1 VPTPLIAET
10 AAMTAP
16 GEFAP
21 LAPPRRRLRPR
32 TVVALIVVV
41 LLVGVPSLVRIFFLE
56 AFKIP
61 HAGMSPTLL
70 AGDHVFVRKD
80 AYGTRAH
87 RTPARGDVVV
97 FRHPEHPEQDFV
109 QRVIGLPGDTITVQE
124 AAIFINGWRI
134 PTCVAGFGELEVGD
148 EKRVGIAV
156 VELLGDTAYL
166 VFHDQQKLHASQHT
180 HEGEGEGEAGSED
193 HHQAPPSEGP
203 YTVPPGE
210 VFVFGDNRENCLD
223 SRHWFEGRGGGVRVD
238 QVKGRASTVWM
249 ARKKSGG
256 TDRSRI
262 GLDLSAAPK
271 CPEGFGPQTCA
282 GLERCLSSRPPR
294 ETTTPPADRST
305 GAPVSTPP

>member
-1 VPTPLIAET
+1 MRRNFIDKTYGQWRIVKCSLGPAKARLSTRVVPTPLIAET
-10 AAMTAP
+10 AVMTAP

-32 TVVALIVVV
+32 TVVGLIVVV
-41 LLVGVPSLVRIFFLE
+41 LLVGVPALVRIFFLE

-70 AGDHVFVRKD
+70 AGDHILVRKD
-80 AYGTRAH
+80 AYGTRSH

-166 VFHDQQKLHASQHT
+166 VFHDQQKVCEPAR
-180 HEGEGEGEAGSED
+180 A
-193 HHQAPPSEGP
+193 
-203 YTVPPGE
+203 
-210 VFVFGDNRENCLD
+210 R
-223 SRHWFEGRGGGVRVD
+223 GRGRVRRNPKTITRPPHPKD
-238 QVKGRASTVWM
+238 RTRCRRARCSFLATTARTASIRATGSKGAAGAFASTRSRGAQARSGWP
-249 ARKKSGG
+249 ARKM
-256 TDRSRI
+256 
-262 GLDLSAAPK
+262 AAP
-271 CPEGFGPQTCA
+271 TV
-282 GLERCLSSRPPR
+282 R
-294 ETTTPPADRST
+294 ES
-305 GAPVSTPP
+305 VSI